1 MSGEPKDGNG
11 EGQRRAENLAGRKEL
26 SDGTVDS
33 DVFTGEQK
41 IELEQ
46 MMKQQLAQTEAML
59 LKYLGKHGAS
69 EKEEGVDRR
78 PRDPWDSDDPWKGQS
93 RSESQG
99 GERREWSQEEWD
111 EWKKAKG
118 GRYESDW
125 RDQKWEKGDYTDPEA
140 FMGWSD
146 YRLWRRRV
154 VRWLDQTDVPPRK
167 RSDKILKV
175 LDRDLQRKF
184 EDISDAVLQ
193 SAEGPMT
200 IIKRLDIMSGQ
211 RIDDEKRRAGRECLM
226 GYRRK
231 ADETL
236 SVYTARMDQNFERLK
251 GQGLE
256 LDDSWKILFL
266 EEGIG
271 LDESGMQ
278 MLKVMSRGSK
288 DYEEV
293 IGAAREMDV
302 TRNEHLGARTGK
314 ATAATYALQDD
325 DDDLCEYS
333 DVSSMTSEQEAFV
346 LESIAEAD
354 VDEYELPE
362 VLATLEKDRKK
373 TWKENRDYKRH
384 LRVDRK
390 FYQTPGGPS
399 GPRAPAPP
407 PPHPGRR
414 DGLHRSAKGIVRER
428 KRRLPIEKR
437 MKITKCH
444 RCHKKGHWS
453 RECPEKGDST
463 GAAAGSGFALLNE
476 SEPSYAILASE
487 NINSINAR
495 GLIHQVVDRIKSEKV
510 EAMSLLVTGSG
521 GIVVDTAAGQA
532 LIGPQ
537 ALQRL
542 EKRLGELGFRVVRV
556 KSKHQFARGVG
567 GKTPVQSGLLV
578 PTGIEGKTGIMEL
591 DLIEQ
596 DVPALMPISM
606 QEQMKAVIDL
616 PKAEMTLRALGVT
629 TSLKRLSSGH
639 RTIAIDKL
647 GSPEDFELPEA
658 VRKRFGLQASD
669 FRLSSSENAMVTY
682 WNRAEKTFLQAMTG
696 STASDSGEPQCVK
709 YLLTGNEH
717 PSGLSVGD
725 KFWAYLSS
733 RIVADHQHKGLKLL
747 HMFQNG
753 HQWPIK
759 TKKADRFYTERQ
771 MKCSHSWARLISF
784 GNSHGSWEVCGDCD
798 MRVSYFQK
806 ASVIYKGKGK
816 SPQSGSTV
824 LNASDLTKPPGGRA
838 SVRNSV
844 ECTRVA
850 LMTTTS
856 DRGPTQGSEEPMR
869 VKKRSEEMV
878 QYRALEAPMEVDST
892 GPARPRQHAPRASL
906 ISEIKSMK
914 EEMTNQNHGL
924 LALVVEQGKAIQ
936 HIQAAQLGI
945 QEKQAMME
953 KQMAIEDQPKT
964 LPPQV
969 PAQRTKQSLKDGRC
983 LYGLSELPEDHPT
996 VKDGFQEGRSFH
1008 QRDSFQEGCSFHQR
1022 DSFQEGGSFHQ
1033 TDSFPI
1039 RNEKF
1044 RDPSKT
1050 DLREHPPAP
1059 RLA

>member
-1 MSGEPKDGNG
+1 
-11 EGQRRAENLAGRKEL
+11 
-26 SDGTVDS
+26 
-33 DVFTGEQK
+33 
-41 IELEQ
+41 
-46 MMKQQLAQTEAML
+46 
-59 LKYLGKHGAS
+59 
-69 EKEEGVDRR
+69 
-78 PRDPWDSDDPWKGQS
+78 
-93 RSESQG
+93 
-99 GERREWSQEEWD
+99 
-111 EWKKAKG
+111 
-118 GRYESDW
+118 
-125 RDQKWEKGDYTDPEA
+125 
-140 FMGWSD
+140 
-146 YRLWRRRV
+146 
-154 VRWLDQTDVPPRK
+154 
-167 RSDKILKV
+167 
-175 LDRDLQRKF
+175 
-184 EDISDAVLQ
+184 
-193 SAEGPMT
+193 
-200 IIKRLDIMSGQ
+200 
-211 RIDDEKRRAGRECLM
+211 
-226 GYRRK
+226 
-231 ADETL
+231 
-236 SVYTARMDQNFERLK
+236 
-251 GQGLE
+251 
-256 LDDSWKILFL
+256 
-266 EEGIG
+266 
-271 LDESGMQ
+271 
-278 MLKVMSRGSK
+278 
-288 DYEEV
+288 
-293 IGAAREMDV
+293 
-302 TRNEHLGARTGK
+302 
-314 ATAATYALQDD
+314 
-325 DDDLCEYS
+325 
-333 DVSSMTSEQEAFV
+333 
-346 LESIAEAD
+346 
-354 VDEYELPE
+354 
-362 VLATLEKDRKK
+362 
-373 TWKENRDYKRH
+373 
-384 LRVDRK
+384 
-390 FYQTPGGPS
+390 
-399 GPRAPAPP
+399 
-407 PPHPGRR
+407 
-414 DGLHRSAKGIVRER
+414 
-428 KRRLPIEKR
+428 

-463 GAAAGSGFALLNE
+463 GAAAGSGFVLLNE

-487 NINSINAR
+487 NITSINAR
-495 GLIHQVVDRIKSEKV
+495 GLIHQVVDRIRSEKV

-521 GIVVDTAAGQA
+521 DIVVDTAAGQA

-537 ALQRL
+537 ALRRL

-556 KSKHQFARGVG
+556 KSKRQFARGVG

-629 TSLKRLSSGH
+629 TSLKRLSRGH

-669 FRLSSSENAMVTY
+669 FRLSSSESY
-682 WNRAEKTFLQAMTG
+682 AMTG

-709 YLLTGNEH
+709 YLLTGNEY
-717 PSGLSVGD
+717 PNGLSVGD

-747 HMFQNG
+747 RMFQNG

-816 SPQSGSTV
+816 SLQSGSTV
-824 LNASDLTKPPGGRA
+824 LNVSDLAKPPGGRA

-914 EEMTNQNHGL
+914 EEMPNQNHGL

-953 KQMAIEDQPKT
+953 RQMAIEDQPKT

-983 LYGLSELPEDHPT
+983 LYGLSEMPEAESLDRILSSAGWRAHETFFFQDHPT

-1050 DLREHPPAP
+1050 DLRVQKRRMGCLGSWDLETGWDFREGGVRLAARQRLRKEKPAVAMMEPPCQTHSAMFRVSKGSMDSEHREALISEGLTHLHHAVDLALIQYRGRAVTRKSQVYPEAFCRHMAETVAKIVSSMARKSAHPESFWGLIDQVLEYVKASFSCPDCDAHPKDAMKFLRERKKLQQAPERPEGMTERGWSGSWVECGSGNADVELVPGEGSEAGLLQITSESAALENRRQVLRRSCLERILQGHPGPKGHLQEIRDDLVDASEADWRLLQRIPAFCTAASKAFLSRVHKDADVQLYCPGDFLAEEGEASASMMVVTAGVCRSEHPQTLFFVELKRGDWCFQNNILGIESTRAHDVVAVTHVMVLVLHRHALLNAVVAHPDAGE
-1059 RLA
+1059 ASAAGA